1 MAFALQYHFQGSGFG
16 SCGQLLRC
24 NSLPGVPHQVR
35 RDPTIAYH
43 YRYII
48 MKHLLDNAEFDI
60 NAGLFDWFP
69 DDEKQTNN
77 RTLLMSNLC
86 YRSTVSQPC
95 IVKLLVDHGADPN
108 VQDSDGETVLLLHAV
123 DQRLF

>member
-1 MAFALQYHFQGSGFG
+1 
-16 SCGQLLRC
+16 
-24 NSLPGVPHQVR
+24 
-35 RDPTIAYH
+35 
-43 YRYII
+43 